1 MTLKL
6 IWQQLRNAP
15 DWQSA
20 FQPLPQLSL
29 AAVKERYRELA
40 RLVHPDGHPTEQAVA
55 VAAFQQLQQW
65 YDLAQQALTQPVA
78 NPPIAFTSRTGH
90 YQSSGPARSG
100 ELCDLYPATRLKD
113 GTTTLVLCKVVRRTS
128 NNDLLRAEGS
138 ALRLVDQQLQGNPLR
153 AHFPTL
159 IDQVQLRDPNE
170 ETRMVNIIAQEQAYL
185 ALAQVHRAYPRGL
198 IPADA
203 AWIYKRLL
211 ATLAITH
218 DLGLVHG
225 AVTLD
230 HLLIR
235 PHDHNGLLVDWC
247 YSVPRGEVIKAVSP
261 HYRADY
267 PPEVLAKRPAI
278 PATDLYMAAKV
289 MVRILGG
296 DPATNALPATV
307 PKAIGAFL
315 QSCLIAAPHR
325 RPDSAWELFTEFD
338 AILQRCYGPPKF
350 RPFPPVAPEEAPIT

>member
-1 MTLKL
+1 MRLDQ
-6 IWQQLRNAP
+6 IWQQLHGATE
-15 DWQSA
+15 WQSA
-20 FQPLPQLSL
+20 LSPLPTLSAQGL
-29 AAVKERYRELA
+29 KQRYRELA
-40 RLVHPDGHPTEQAVA
+40 LLVHPDNHPGQA
-55 VAAFQQLQQW
+55 
-65 YDLAQQALTQPVA
+65 DLAAEAFHLLQRWYQIGQGALITPETGKAARGQP
-78 NPPIAFTSRTGH
+78 FCLTTRTGH
-90 YQSSGPARSG
+90 YQSSGQPLVG
-100 ELCDLYPATRLKD
+100 DLCDLYPAAPTDHITQVWL
-113 GTTTLVLCKVVRRTS
+113 KVVRQPR
-128 NNDLLRAEGS
+128 NNDLLRAEGK
-138 ALRLVDQQLQGNPLR
+138 ALTHLGRELAHTPAR

-159 IDQVQLRDPNE
+159 IDQVQLREPSG
-170 ETRMVNIIAQEQAYL
+170 ETRLINLLERETGYL
-185 ALAQVHRAYPRGL
+185 TLTQVLRSYPAGVA
-198 IPADA
+198 PADA

-211 ATLAITH
+211 AALAITH

-247 YSVPRGEVIKAVSP
+247 YSVPLGEVIKAVSP
-261 HYRADY
+261 LYRADY
-267 PPEVLAKRPAI
+267 PPEVLGKRSAT

-289 MVRILGG
+289 MVRLLGG

-350 RPFPPVAPEEAPIT
+350 RPFPPVAPEE

>member
-6 IWQQLRNAP
+6 IWQQLRDAD

-20 FQPLPQLSL
+20 FQPLPQHSL
-29 AAVKERYRELA
+29 AAVKQRYRTLA
-40 RLVHPDGHPTEQAVA
+40 RLVHPDHHPTEQALA
-55 VAAFQQLQQW
+55 VATFQRLQAW
-65 YDLAQQALTQPVA
+65 YERAQQTLEAPTMSDPFEL
-78 NPPIAFTSRTGH
+78 TSRTGH
-90 YQSSGPARSG
+90 YRSSGQGHRG
-100 ELCDLYPATRLKD
+100 ELCDLYWATRQGS
-113 GTTTLVLCKVVRRTS
+113 GTTSPVLLKLVRQAS

-138 ALRLVDQQLQGNPLR
+138 TLRLLAQELQGEPLR

-159 IDQVQLRDPNE
+159 LDQVQIRDLDG
-170 ETRMVNIIAQEQAYL
+170 ETRMVNILAQEQANL
-185 ALAQVHRAYPRGL
+185 ALARVHHGYPAGL
-198 IPADA
+198 DPADA

-211 ATLAITH
+211 AALAITH

-235 PHDHNGLLVDWC
+235 PRDHNGLLVDWC
-247 YSVPRGEVIKAVSP
+247 YSVPCGGVIKAVSP
-261 HYRADY
+261 RYRADY
-267 PPEVLAKRPAI
+267 PPEVLAKQPAS

-289 MVRILGG
+289 MVRLLGG

-338 AILQRCYGPPKF
+338 ALLQRCYGPPKF
-350 RPFPPVAPEEAPIT
+350 RPFPPLARAE